1 MGQLLQVN
9 EHNLLLF
16 QVRKVV
22 VYDKHPEGVAQ
33 VFFSSAL
40 EADAAIAAVDGRM
53 FFNGNVMKASTWDG
67 KTKYKVSE
75 NNFVESSFFLFRNNL
90 HQW

>member
-1 MGQLLQVN
+1 M
-9 EHNLLLF
+9 
-16 QVRKVV
+16 

-67 KTKYKVSE
+67 KTKYKVREREIGSM
-75 NNFVESSFFLFRNNL
+75 FSGFLSLSVSRPSFCYAPCTKMFTFLPAK
-90 HQW
+90 